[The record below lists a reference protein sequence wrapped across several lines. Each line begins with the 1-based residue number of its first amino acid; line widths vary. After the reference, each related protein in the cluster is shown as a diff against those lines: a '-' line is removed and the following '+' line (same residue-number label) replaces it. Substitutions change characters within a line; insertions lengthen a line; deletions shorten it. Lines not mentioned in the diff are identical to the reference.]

1 MWMRG
6 PQLPGRA
13 ERWRQDTCVR
23 DTPTDSRATPCS
35 HVETHARYYWWGLWP
50 IILRTSAHLL
60 LKATA
65 YSNKCNDRKKT
76 QNTVGLVGI
85 SQWITRGPSFWREGE
100 RKRERERHREEGQR
114 DSSLHQDV
122 LSMWHWRTACQNHC
136 RIYMCLLTAP
146 CIRACTSAHVQY
158 LSITGTSRQSA
169 NPTVGMWQ
177 HSGGVQWG
185 MGSPVTSE
193 SWGCMEAGY
202 WQKIFLTQGS
212 HENIFRTSFLWCNSL
227 TCTDNLRLY
236 TNMLIFLSGVG
247 FYKELACFSS
257 YVLHT
262 LIKTLVQT
270 VPNDH

>member
-23 DTPTDSRATPCS
+23 DTPTDSRATPRS

-100 RKRERERHREEGQR
+100 RKRERETRRGRTERFVTAPGCPFNVTLTHRLPKPLSYLHVPSHGTMYTCMYICTCTVSKYNRHIQAISKSNSRYVTALRRCSVRNGQPC
-114 DSSLHQDV
+114 HQWE
-122 LSMWHWRTACQNHC
+122 LGMHGSR
-136 RIYMCLLTAP
+136 LLTEDFSHT
-146 CIRACTSAHVQY
+146 RVTWEHFSY
-158 LSITGTSRQSA
+158 KLS
-169 NPTVGMWQ
+169 
-177 HSGGVQWG
+177 
-185 MGSPVTSE
+185 
-193 SWGCMEAGY
+193 
-202 WQKIFLTQGS
+202 
-212 HENIFRTSFLWCNSL
+212 
-227 TCTDNLRLY
+227 
-236 TNMLIFLSGVG
+236 
-247 FYKELACFSS
+247 
-257 YVLHT
+257 
-262 LIKTLVQT
+262 LV
-270 VPNDH
+270 